1 MFHAHTKH
9 IEIHYQ
15 FVRERV
21 LRGEVELRYVQ
32 TDRQIV
38 DIFTKALR
46 LDKLQHFSEMLGVQR
61 LDMSQ
66 LRGRTE
72 TGTSTVEVAGEK
84 KNETREDVNN

>member
-1 MFHAHTKH
+1 MYTVTKH
-9 IEIHYQ
+9 IEVHYH
-15 FVRERV
+15 FVHKQV
-21 LRGEVELRYVQ
+21 LSGEVELRYVR
-32 TDRQIV
+32 TDRQV
-38 DIFTKALR
+38 ADIFTKVLGS
-46 LDKLQHFSEMLGVQR
+46 DKLQHFSEMLGVQR